1 GDARHSE
8 LAPARQSAISPG
20 VDQLG
25 KVMLTL
31 LNESAFRTAT
41 LCREPYEHVLID
53 DSVKRMYEASILA
66 DAPRIRAPGSFAL
79 SSLRYGPGFAALISE
94 LESEDFRS
102 IVESK
107 LGIDLHDYPTMVTV
121 RGYCNR
127 ERDGDG
133 YIHTDSRQK
142 IVTVLLY
149 LNAGWTGAGGGLRVL
164 CSQH

>member
-1 GDARHSE
+1 FSIRSCRVPDWPWRAAWLLELLSRHSE
-8 LAPARQSAISPG
+8 LAPARQRAISPG

-41 LCREPYEHVLID
+41 VCREPYEHVLID
-53 DSVKRMYEASILA
+53 DSVKRMYEASMLA
-66 DAPRIRAPGSFAL
+66 DAPRIGAPGSFAL

-127 ERDGDG
+127 DRDGDG

-142 IVTVLLY
+142 I
-149 LNAGWTGAGGGLRVL
+149 
-164 CSQH
+164 